1 MPFLMYKED
10 YIISNSAERI
20 SPIISGSYYSSKPE
34 NFTAGET
41 FGIPFS
47 GEPLLAPPQEEEC
60 DVSESDA
67 RCRELGES
75 RGISSMCA
83 ATCPARARCRLLSR
97 TLTIPRYL
105 LKRRNIINPR
115 GTDVHFF
122 VFQRQDRQTVIL
134 QHFSEWWKL
143 IWLGGNCSV

>member
-1 MPFLMYKED
+1 MYKED

-20 SPIISGSYYSSKPE
+20 SPIISGGYYSSKPE
-34 NFTAGET
+34 KRTAGET

-75 RGISSMCA
+75 RRISSMCA
-83 ATCPARARCRLLSR
+83 ATCPARAPCRLLSR

-115 GTDVHFF
+115 GTHVHFF
-122 VFQRQDRQTVIL
+122 VFHRQDRQTVIL
-134 QHFSEWWKL
+134 QHFLGMVKANLTGGKL
-143 IWLGGNCSV
+143 FRVRSK

>member
-1 MPFLMYKED
+1 MYKED

-34 NFTAGET
+34 KLTAGET

-67 RCRELGES
+67 RCRELGGGKVDEYRQCVRRHVQRERDGARFQGHLQS
-75 RGISSMCA
+75 QG
-83 ATCPARARCRLLSR
+83 TC
-97 TLTIPRYL
+97 
-105 LKRRNIINPR
+105 
-115 GTDVHFF
+115 
-122 VFQRQDRQTVIL
+122 
-134 QHFSEWWKL
+134 
-143 IWLGGNCSV
+143 